1 MLKNT
6 STRYGLHRSQC
17 YSCFIVCDSCFT
29 QFLSWKYNYSF
40 SSIFVKNNLIFFLLY
55 KPVARFSWLLRP
67 WIQWELKI
75 RWNVGFL
82 SSRFGLVSVCTTAK
96 DASHMS
102 SSPANLVH
110 FQHSHGH
117 LSRSSADS
125 LLHMYGTNFPLYFFK
140 LTPSSFIFSSGMR
153 RDSQLLTPIHLF
165 HIIHDFAA
173 LLYSSWDFSF
183 PNWNI
188 LAYEVVPH
196 TESALL
202 LDSTSCPSLKI
213 FQFCYMY
220 NLKMRSELCVVF
232 IMWMN
237 HRFIQWSFLIIMFIR
252 AFWLVWAFLVF
263 FRKKAS
269 EYSLEI
275 QFLF

>member
-1 MLKNT
+1 MTAEPLNLAGAEDKMKCWFSVFT
-6 STRYGLHRSQC
+6 SWIGFCVHHSKLH
-17 YSCFIVCDSCFT
+17 T
-29 QFLSWKYNYSF
+29 
-40 SSIFVKNNLIFFLLY
+40 
-55 KPVARFSWLLRP
+55 
-67 WIQWELKI
+67 
-75 RWNVGFL
+75 
-82 SSRFGLVSVCTTAK
+82 
-96 DASHMS
+96 S

-125 LLHMYGTNFPLYFFK
+125 LLHMCGTNFALYFFK

-153 RDSQLLTPIHLF
+153 KDSQLLTPTHLF

-173 LLYSSWDFSF
+173 LLYSSWYFSF

-196 TESALL
+196 TKSTLW

-220 NLKMRSELCVVF
+220 ILKMRSELCCIHNVDEPQIYTVK
-232 IMWMN
+232 
-237 HRFIQWSFLIIMFIR
+237 SSYYY
-252 AFWLVWAFLVF
+252 V
-263 FRKKAS
+263 
-269 EYSLEI
+269 
-275 QFLF
+275 